1 MQTKFFDATV
11 YRTTPGHGDSTV
23 GITFRPTS
31 NLTRDQLHD
40 LIADLLTL
48 AASMQPEV
56 RH

>member
-1 MQTKFFDATV
+1 MQSKFFIATV

-23 GITFRPTS
+23 AITFSSTS
-31 NLTRDQLHD
+31 NLTRDELHD

>member
-11 YRTTPGHGDSTV
+11 HRTTPGYGDSTV
-23 GITFRPTS
+23 GITFRPTPS
-31 NLTRDQLHD
+31 LSRDQLHD
-40 LIADLLTL
+40 LISDLLTL

>member
-1 MQTKFFDATV
+1 MQTKFFHATV

-31 NLTRDQLHD
+31 SLSRDQLHD